1 MTVGIDS
8 KWFRR
13 YGTGGTPRRRLVCLP
28 HAGGSASFFHSWGTA
43 LAERPDG
50 ERSDTE
56 TGGIRT
62 EGVEVLITRYPGR
75 QERLAEP
82 AIDHL
87 DALADEVTAALLPF
101 TDAPLT
107 LFGHSMGASVGYE
120 VALRLESRHG
130 ISLEALFVSS
140 RKAPHAV
147 TPQDTYRHGDQALLD
162 EVRRL
167 GGTDADVLDD
177 VELREVVLPAIRA
190 DFKAV
195 GTYGPRPPIPLSC
208 PVVAHVG
215 DRDPGITEADMR
227 AWASVAPVGF
237 GLTVLPGDHFYL
249 VQQRDAVLRALA
261 AHLG

>member
-28 HAGGSASFFHSWGTA
+28 HAGGSASFFHGWGTA
-43 LAERPDG
+43 LSERADAEG
-50 ERSDTE
+50 E
-56 TGGIRT
+56 GIHT
-62 EGVEVLITRYPGR
+62 EGVEVLVARYPGR

-101 TDAPLT
+101 ADVPLT

-120 VALRLESRHG
+120 VALRLESRHR
-130 ISLEALFVSS
+130 IRLDALFVSS
-140 RKAPHAV
+140 RKPSHAV
-147 TPQDTYRHGDQALLD
+147 THKDTYLHGDQALLD

-167 GGTDADVLDD
+167 GGTDTAVLDD
-177 VELREVVLPAIRA
+177 VELRELLLPAIRA

-195 GTYGPRPPIPLSC
+195 GTYGPRPPVPVSC

-227 AWASVAPVGF
+227 AWAAVAPVGF